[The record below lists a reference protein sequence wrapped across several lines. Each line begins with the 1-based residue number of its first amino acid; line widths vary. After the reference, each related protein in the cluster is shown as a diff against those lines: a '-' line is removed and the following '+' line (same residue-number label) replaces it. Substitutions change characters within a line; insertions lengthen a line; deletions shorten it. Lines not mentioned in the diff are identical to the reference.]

1 MNRRRIHRVSNR
13 HQEDEESG
21 YTEVWAHITQSLLE
35 KETARSTVPG
45 PRASD
50 TWESRYLKPQIFF
63 PWLSWGVVSVSYRY
77 NREPLEMELTG
88 RNEMLEVDD
97 KKKEE
102 ERK

>member
-45 PRASD
+45 PRGSD
-50 TWESRYLKPQIFF
+50 TLESRYLSLRYSFLGLAGA
-63 PWLSWGVVSVSYRY
+63 LSVLAIATIGS
-77 NREPLEMELTG
+77 L
-88 RNEMLEVDD
+88 
-97 KKKEE
+97 
-102 ERK
+102 